1 LFKAFNGRVA
11 VVALP
16 CEITALFRRQELAAK
31 TTLTVALFCG
41 HATTPA
47 LVDRTVDRL
56 SRGSASGL
64 ERFRFRQGHCRGRMR
79 AEFSDGSVIE
89 RPFSEYGMYQNLY
102 VCAAKKCMF
111 CGDHFGYDDDVCV
124 GDIWSAAYK
133 ADPIKH
139 TAMILKTPIGV
150 RALEAAESGEL
161 VAADVGIP
169 EIRAR
174 RRGGSLARAHC
185 STNSIEQFPRIAVK
199 RGS

>member
-1 LFKAFNGRVA
+1 MNLTGLAERITRKTWTPEILEARGSTYVLDDFVGE
-11 VVALP
+11 ALP
-16 CEITALFRRQELAAK
+16 LIKA
-31 TTLTVALFCG
+31 
-41 HATTPA
+41 
-47 LVDRTVDRL
+47 

-64 ERFRFRQGHCRGRMR
+64 ERFRFRQGHWRGRMR

-199 RGS
+199 GGS